1 MEEVWKD
8 VVGYEGIYEVS
19 NKGRVRT
26 HINKTTNSVRHGE
39 RKWKQRILK
48 EKTSKTR
55 ESRVSLWKNKK
66 PKDWLVHRL
75 VAIAFIP
82 NPNNKPCVNH
92 IDGNPRNN
100 NVKNLE
106 WNTYKENQ
114 NHAVENGLAHTNKK
128 VVLVEKSSGTT
139 LSFRSLAKAS
149 EFLGK
154 NKGYL
159 SSVLARG
166 GKVNGYEVSCDKTS
180 V

>member
-1 MEEVWKD
+1 M
-8 VVGYEGIYEVS
+8 
-19 NKGRVRT
+19 
-26 HINKTTNSVRHGE
+26 HGE

-55 ESRVSLWKNKK
+55 EPRVSLWKNKK
-66 PKDWLVHRL
+66 SKDWLVHRL

-92 IDGNPRNN
+92 IDGNPKNN
-100 NVKNLE
+100 NVENLE

-128 VVLVEKSSGTT
+128 VILVEKSSGTT

-149 EFLGK
+149 EFLEK

-159 SSVLARG
+159 SGVLAKG
-166 GKVNGYEVSCDKTS
+166 GKVNGYDVF
-180 V
+180 VI